1 MKYKRTS
8 TNPSY
13 QAILLIPV
21 FGIDGIRKEVEGET
35 LSKSKWRRIS
45 MYGVEQFVPGGTA
58 AQCWFEFKYTSTG
71 RKKSW
76 PNEASK
82 IRRRYA
88 LNKRHR
94 SWYTFSQQQ
103 YHHIVESIF
112 ISMRVLQPAHNTPI
126 RLGHS
131 EFRKEQSEKLGVQIQ
146 FWLEYL
152 QCLPSLKCSRWPSNQ
167 SWRITEISSQWAP
180 LWKKLK
186 KPVSKKKKNSEA
198 HYQQISVTLQLW
210 FDGHLEHFKEG
221 KHCSPSRDY
230 RLCLYRLCFIDIL
243 LIFPCNKMKTL
254 CFQMRIQM
262 HVSRVGISM
271 RILGH

>member
-1 MKYKRTS
+1 MS
-8 TNPSY
+8 
-13 QAILLIPV
+13 
-21 FGIDGIRKEVEGET
+21 
-35 LSKSKWRRIS
+35 
-45 MYGVEQFVPGGTA
+45 GVEQFVPGGTA

-131 EFRKEQSEKLGVQIQ
+131 EFRKDQSKKLWVQIQIQ

-152 QCLPSLKCSRWPSNQ
+152 VHFGCD
-167 SWRITEISSQWAP
+167 T
-180 LWKKLK
+180 
-186 KPVSKKKKNSEA
+186 SKSPASTYKARPIWNSEKRSTVLIESNCA
-198 HYQQISVTLQLW
+198 SANSVLA
-210 FDGHLEHFKEG
+210 EVVK
-221 KHCSPSRDY
+221 SRQA
-230 RLCLYRLCFIDIL
+230 
-243 LIFPCNKMKTL
+243 K
-254 CFQMRIQM
+254 
-262 HVSRVGISM
+262 
-271 RILGH
+271 